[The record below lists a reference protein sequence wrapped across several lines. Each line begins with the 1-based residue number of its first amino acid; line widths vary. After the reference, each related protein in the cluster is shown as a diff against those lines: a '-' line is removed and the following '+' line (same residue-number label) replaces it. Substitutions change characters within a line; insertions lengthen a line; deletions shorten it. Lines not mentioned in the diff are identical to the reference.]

1 MVDDQA
7 HLAKVA
13 DAVGAAVTVV
23 MLLLSFVADADLLKD
38 WPFACFDS
46 FLVLFLKTRGK
57 GVDPQ
62 LLGSK
67 LHPFVASERPYV
79 GELQLLVE
87 KAAEGGL
94 GVPAVEGDRQ
104 VECRV
109 FGNPILEH
117 HFGQRQ
123 LALVKRSDF
132 R

>member
-46 FLVLFLKTRGK
+46 FLVPFLKTRGK

-87 KAAEGGL
+87 KAIL
-94 GVPAVEGDRQ
+94 GEPRTGWVY
-104 VECRV
+104 
-109 FGNPILEH
+109 
-117 HFGQRQ
+117 Q
-123 LALVKRSDF
+123 LSKVTGKSSAGCSATQSLSIASASVSLLL
-132 R
+132 